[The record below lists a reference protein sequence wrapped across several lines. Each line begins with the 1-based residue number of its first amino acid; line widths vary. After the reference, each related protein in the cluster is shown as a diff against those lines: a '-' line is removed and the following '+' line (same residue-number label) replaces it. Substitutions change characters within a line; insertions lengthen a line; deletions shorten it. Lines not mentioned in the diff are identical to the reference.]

1 MSKTDHLIAIGG
13 MVVSIITAIGVLIE
27 RSMRRMK
34 RARATSCC
42 GSIEVE
48 AKDTDSEP
56 QTPTTPK
63 AIQAKE
69 TPFQTPRSRPVSFEG
84 AKERKRSCSRGSSY
98 EQQVCDIMKEAAR
111 RLSEIEPQPPGPP
124 PLKAKS
130 HI

>member
-48 AKDTDSEP
+48 GKDTDSEP

-63 AIQAKE
+63 AIQAKKN
-69 TPFQTPRSRPVSFEG
+69 TPFYTPPRSRTESLEG
-84 AKERKRSCSRGSSY
+84 QCTRERKRSLQ
-98 EQQVCDIMKEAAR
+98 EDKIDAIVKEAVR
-111 RLSEIEPQPPGPP
+111 RLSEVEGPPQP
-124 PLKAKS
+124 KS
-130 HI
+130 RDRVNED